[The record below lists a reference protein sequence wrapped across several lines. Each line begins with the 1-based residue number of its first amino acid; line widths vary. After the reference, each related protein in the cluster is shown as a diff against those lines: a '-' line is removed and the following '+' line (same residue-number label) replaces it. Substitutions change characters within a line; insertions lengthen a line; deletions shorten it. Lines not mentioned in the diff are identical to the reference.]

1 MPRKI
6 AIGDIHGCL
15 APLDAILSAIG
26 PTKDDVIVTV
36 GDYVDRGPDSKGVI
50 ERLMQLNQSTQLFP
64 LMGNHE
70 EMMLAVLNRTRE
82 PFGWINHGGLQT
94 MESYGFSGDLSVIPQ
109 NHKDFLTN
117 LLPFYESDTHFVVHA
132 NYDPQMR
139 LENQSIEFLRWMKLT
154 ERMPRPHFS
163 GKHAIVGHTHN
174 RNGEIVQAP
183 HLTCIDTHCY
193 GGKWLT
199 ALDWTCGHV
208 WQANLEGDF
217 REFDLE
223 PFSDEPTSDAPAPGA
238 AKSNAPSER

>member
-1 MPRKI
+1 MPRTI

-15 APLDAILSAIG
+15 GPFDAILEAISPG
-26 PTKDDVIVTV
+26 AGDTVVTV
-36 GDYVDRGPDSKGVI
+36 GDYIDRGPDSKGVI
-50 ERLMQLNQSTQLFP
+50 ERLLELSRRTQLVP

-82 PFGWINHGGLQT
+82 PFGWINHGGHQT
-94 MESYGFSGDLSVIPQ
+94 MESYGFSGDLSVIPES
-109 NHKDFLTN
+109 HREFLSN
-117 LLPFYESDTHFVVHA
+117 LLPYYETDSHFVVHA

-139 LENQSIEFLRWMKLT
+139 LENQSIEFLRWTKLT

-163 GKHAIVGHTHN
+163 GKHAIMGHTHN
-174 RNGEIVQAP
+174 RNGDIVRAP

-199 ALDWTCGHV
+199 ALDWSCGKV
-208 WQANLEGDF
+208 WQASLDGSF

-223 PFSDEPTSDAPAPGA
+223 PLPDAEGAPG
-238 AKSNAPSER
+238 SPS